1 MDAPLSADHKI
12 HLFGASGSGTSTLG
26 AALAQRLSLPH
37 LDVDD
42 FYWRPTN
49 PPFVEKQQPAQR
61 LLDLNEAMTESQG
74 WILSGSLCGWGD
86 ELIPRFSHAVFLFLQ
101 PHLRQQ
107 RLRLRERQ
115 RHGDR
120 ILPGQDMYEI
130 HTEFMAWAA
139 RYDSAGLEQRS
150 RRLHQQW
157 SQKLPCPLL
166 RLDSDQSIDLLTN
179 HVVANLQ

>member
-1 MDAPLSADHKI
+1 MDPVWVI
-12 HLFGASGSGTSTLG
+12 
-26 AALAQRLSLPH
+26 
-37 LDVDD
+37 V
-42 FYWRPTN
+42 W
-49 PPFVEKQQPAQR
+49 
-61 LLDLNEAMTESQG
+61 
-74 WILSGSLCGWGD
+74 WGD

-150 RRLHQQW
+150 RRY
-157 SQKLPCPLL
+157 
-166 RLDSDQSIDLLTN
+166 TN
-179 HVVANLQ
+179 NGRRSCLVRCCSLIAISR

>member
-1 MDAPLSADHKI
+1 MSADYKI

-61 LLDLNEAMTESQG
+61 LLDLNEAMMESQG

-120 ILPGQDMYEI
+120 ILPGHDCTKFIPSLWPGPRVTTAPDWNNAVGAY
-130 HTEFMAWAA
+130 TNNGRRSCLA
-139 RYDSAGLEQRS
+139 RCCSLIAIS
-150 RRLHQQW
+150 R
-157 SQKLPCPLL
+157 
-166 RLDSDQSIDLLTN
+166 
-179 HVVANLQ
+179 

>member
-1 MDAPLSADHKI
+1 MSADYKI

-61 LLDLNEAMTESQG
+61 LLDLNEAMMESQG

-86 ELIPRFSHAVFLFLQ
+86 ELIPRFSHAVFF
-101 PHLRQQ
+101 
-107 RLRLRERQ
+107 
-115 RHGDR
+115 
-120 ILPGQDMYEI
+120 
-130 HTEFMAWAA
+130 FAA
-139 RYDSAGLEQRS
+139 PFAPATIAL
-150 RRLHQQW
+150 
-157 SQKLPCPLL
+157 
-166 RLDSDQSIDLLTN
+166 
-179 HVVANLQ
+179 A

>member
-1 MDAPLSADHKI
+1 MTSIGGQQIPL
-12 HLFGASGSGTSTLG
+12 LL
-26 AALAQRLSLPH
+26 R
-37 LDVDD
+37 
-42 FYWRPTN
+42 N
-49 PPFVEKQQPAQR
+49 NNQPR
-61 LLDLNEAMTESQG
+61 GCFDLNEAMTKSQG

-101 PHLRQQ
+101 PDLRMQ

-150 RRLHQQW
+150 RRLHQQ
-157 SQKLPCPLL
+157 
-166 RLDSDQSIDLLTN
+166 
-179 HVVANLQ
+179 

>member
-1 MDAPLSADHKI
+1 MSADYKI

-26 AALAQRLSLPH
+26 AALAQKLSLPH

-42 FYWRPTN
+42 FYWRPTD

-61 LLDLNEAMTESQG
+61 LLDLNEAMTKSQG

-101 PHLRQQ
+101 PDLRMQ

-120 ILPGQDMYEI
+120 ILPGQDMHEI
-130 HTEFMAWAA
+130 HSEFMTWASRRCPDRAQRIRAGRGLRRSRNSSRLAA
-139 RYDSAGLEQRS
+139 RRRPCCGRCVRS
-150 RRLHQQW
+150 
-157 SQKLPCPLL
+157 
-166 RLDSDQSIDLLTN
+166 
-179 HVVANLQ
+179 

>member
-1 MDAPLSADHKI
+1 MSADYKI

-61 LLDLNEAMTESQG
+61 LLDLNEAMMESQG

-86 ELIPRFSHAVFLFLQ
+86 ELIPRFSHAVFLFCS
-101 PHLRQQ
+101 PICASN
-107 RLRLRERQ
+107 
-115 RHGDR
+115 DCACVSANATA
-120 ILPGQDMYEI
+120 
-130 HTEFMAWAA
+130 TEFCRARTCTKFIPNLWPGPRVTTAPDWNNAVALTPTMVAEVALPAA
-139 RYDSAGLEQRS
+139 A
-150 RRLHQQW
+150 
-157 SQKLPCPLL
+157 
-166 RLDSDQSIDLLTN
+166 
-179 HVVANLQ
+179 A

>member
-1 MDAPLSADHKI
+1 MSADYKI

-26 AALAQRLSLPH
+26 AALAQKLSLPH

-42 FYWRPTN
+42 FYWRPTD

-61 LLDLNEAMTESQG
+61 LLDLNEALSKSQG

-101 PHLRQQ
+101 PDLRMQ
-107 RLRLRERQ
+107 RLRSRERQ

-120 ILPGQDMYEI
+120 ILPGQDMHEI

-157 SQKLPCPLL
+157 LQLLPCPLL
-166 RLDSDQSIDLLTN
+166 QLDSDQSIDSLAER
-179 HVVANLQ
+179 VVVNL